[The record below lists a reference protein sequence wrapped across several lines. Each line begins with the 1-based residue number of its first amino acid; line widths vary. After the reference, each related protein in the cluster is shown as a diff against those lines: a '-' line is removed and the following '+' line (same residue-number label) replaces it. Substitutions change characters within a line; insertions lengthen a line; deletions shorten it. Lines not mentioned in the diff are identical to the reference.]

1 MLLKVDGTDPKLK
14 EEYVLFSGHQDH
26 DGVGPEVNGDPI
38 WNGADDNASVVAMLA
53 IGSVEVHNPLSDRL
67 YLFGTDLRKGAYC
80 SRYFVSHPTVE
91 LSSIAAVLN
100 GDMIGRNAPD
110 SAALLGATEPHLN
123 SSDLVAITLAANV
136 PNFKV
141 DTSWDADHPENWY
154 GRSDHLLC
162 SS

>member
-1 MLLKVDGTDPKLK
+1 VRILTILHVIAKVDGTDPKLK

-38 WNGADDNASVVAMLA
+38 WNGADDNASVTVAMLA
-53 IGSVEVHNPLSDRL
+53 IGSAWSTQPAKRSALFVWHGSEERL
-67 YLFGTDLRKGAYC
+67 IVLAIF
-80 SRYFVSHPTVE
+80 SHPTVE

-123 SSDLVAITLAANV
+123 SSDLA
-136 PNFKV
+136 
-141 DTSWDADHPENWY
+141 H
-154 GRSDHLLC
+154 
-162 SS
+162 

>member
-1 MLLKVDGTDPKLK
+1 
-14 EEYVLFSGHQDH
+14 
-26 DGVGPEVNGDPI
+26 VG
-38 WNGADDNASVVAMLA
+38 
-53 IGSVEVHNPLSDRL
+53 
-67 YLFGTDLRKGAYC
+67 

-123 SSDLVAITLAANV
+123 SSDLVAITLAKSIA
-136 PNFKV
+136 NFKV
-141 DTSWDADHPENWY
+141 DTSWDAADHPELVAK
-154 GRSDHLLC
+154 RSSSLC

>member
-1 MLLKVDGTDPKLK
+1 MTEAP
-14 EEYVLFSGHQDH
+14 
-26 DGVGPEVNGDPI
+26 NGDPI
-38 WNGADDNASVVAMLA
+38 WNGADDNASVTVAMLA
-53 IGSVEVHNPLSDRL
+53 IKCGVHNPLSDRL

-123 SSDLVAITLAANV
+123 FLTVAITLAANKSIA
-136 PNFKV
+136 NFKV
-141 DTSWDADHPENWY
+141 DTSWDAADHPLVQE
-154 GRSDHLLC
+154 DHLPMLKLMYQQYFYHFITP
-162 SS
+162 

>member
-1 MLLKVDGTDPKLK
+1 VRGTQPAKRSALFVWHGS
-14 EEYVLFSGHQDH
+14 EER
-26 DGVGPEVNGDPI
+26 VG
-38 WNGADDNASVVAMLA
+38 
-53 IGSVEVHNPLSDRL
+53 
-67 YLFGTDLRKGAYC
+67 

-123 SSDLVAITLAANV
+123 SSDLVAITLAANKSIA
-136 PNFKV
+136 NCRYFL
-141 DTSWDADHPENWY
+141 
-154 GRSDHLLC
+154 GCCRSSRELVRPKRSPSLC

>member
-1 MLLKVDGTDPKLK
+1 
-14 EEYVLFSGHQDH
+14 
-26 DGVGPEVNGDPI
+26 VG
-38 WNGADDNASVVAMLA
+38 
-53 IGSVEVHNPLSDRL
+53 
-67 YLFGTDLRKGAYC
+67 

-123 SSDLVAITLAANV
+123 SSDLVAITLNKSIA
-136 PNFKV
+136 NFKV
-141 DTSWDADHPENWY
+141 DTSWDAADHPELVAK
-154 GRSDHLLC
+154 RSSSLC